1 MFAWMVGWCHGLR
14 KSGLLSERRNHFL
27 GISGGSLCGAFLA
40 ADLDLSATSDVMAAG
55 QEQSD
60 RCRAGKQ
67 TLGDLVSNMMED
79 LFTEEVAARIMGGNN
94 RLHVAVVRAP
104 GGGVAGLSRAMGGA
118 IALHGRFADR
128 RDLIDAMRATTYLP
142 YICGDYATMNYRGES
157 VVDAGIT
164 GQMFVPASAPGLVN
178 VNIFPPLECIPEREN
193 AAGRY
198 VLRKYA
204 RWMNLARAPV
214 HAHPYDAEGFHLGI
228 FGRDDLAMRPI
239 EKEEALFRHQLG
251 QDAFRSWHE
260 NNKHCKKRKTPA

>member
-1 MFAWMVGWCHGLR
+1 M
-14 KSGLLSERRNHFL
+14 
-27 GISGGSLCGAFLA
+27 CGAFLA

-67 TLGDLVSNMMED
+67 PLGDLVSNMMDD
-79 LFTEEVAARIMGGNN
+79 LFPEEVAARIIGGN

-104 GGGVAGLSRAMGGA
+104 GGGVAGLSRAMGGD

-128 RDLIDAMRATTYLP
+128 RDLIDAMRATTHLP
-142 YICGDYATMNYRGES
+142 YICDGNATTDYRGES
-157 VVDAGIT
+157 VVDAGVT
-164 GQMFVPASAPGLVN
+164 GQMFVPATAAGVVN
-178 VNIFPPLECIPEREN
+178 VNIYPPLSYVPAREN

-198 VLRKYA
+198 VVRKYA
-204 RWMNLARAPV
+204 QWMNLAQAPV

-239 EKEEALFRHQLG
+239 EKEVALFRHRLG
-251 QDAFRSWHE
+251 QDAFRSWYE
-260 NNKHCKKRKTPA
+260 NDKHYSLSSANK